1 MSRLTASGAP
11 PAHSLRLAHRPGRK
25 PRGSCLGRFFLSFSL
40 SLSYFGV
47 KVGDEFDQLLI
58 LGHPNPLSPAGPG
71 CGREGPGRA
80 PEGGGDLDLAS
91 SLLVLALDPPP
102 EETSPERTHS
112 LCPEGI

>member
-1 MSRLTASGAP
+1 MGVVWGGFSSLSR
-11 PAHSLRLAHRPGRK
+11 
-25 PRGSCLGRFFLSFSL
+25 SL
-40 SLSYFGV
+40 SLIFGV

-102 EETSPERTHS
+102 EETSPERRTHS
-112 LCPEGI
+112 ICPEGI